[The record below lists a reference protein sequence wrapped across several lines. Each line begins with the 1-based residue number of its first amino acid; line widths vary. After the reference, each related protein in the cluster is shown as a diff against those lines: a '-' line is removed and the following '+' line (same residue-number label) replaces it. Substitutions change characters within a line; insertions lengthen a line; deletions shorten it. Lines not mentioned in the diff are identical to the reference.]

1 MQTEIENQNKDRVLK
16 TLAVGGFVGLIIIIA
31 WLGIQLINV
40 MPSAITSLA
49 SLADSVY
56 NYEPV
61 ELDVT
66 SSKTVANAGET
77 FSLAWNIPKQAG
89 DFTFSYE
96 CVDGIAVET
105 RTMTGTLTAVACGQA
120 QTLGNVS
127 GVDISITSEKERFAD
142 VPYAISF
149 VPTNTKEAPAS
160 KLSSITVVNASI
172 GTTALAATTT
182 KPVTEV
188 VPTPTPKPEPTPVV
202 VTPKPPV
209 PIPVAAPVT
218 VTVTVPKPV
227 YVQTPIYTVPVSNP
241 NGYTDLGITLIGAGT
256 IDNSNRFTN
265 VGTIDNDSKGAIQI
279 QIKNTGTKTSN
290 PFSFTVALPN
300 GSTYASNEQT
310 PLKPNERSVITLG
323 FEVTNLIGIQSFKG
337 MVTIVGNTNATND
350 TFAGAV
356 TIVD

>member
-1 MQTEIENQNKDRVLK
+1 MQTEIDNQNNKDRVLK

-40 MPSAITSLA
+40 MPGAITSLA
-49 SLADSVY
+49 SLAESVN

-77 FSLAWNIPKQAG
+77 FSLAWNTPKQAG
-89 DFTFSYE
+89 EFTFSYD
-96 CVDGIAVET
+96 CMDGVAVET
-105 RTMTGTLTAVACGQA
+105 RTVTGTRTAITCGEA
-120 QTLGNVS
+120 YTLGNVS
-127 GVDISITSEKERFAD
+127 GVDISITSEKERFSD
-142 VPYAISF
+142 LPYAITF
-149 VPTNTKEAPAS
+149 IPTNTKEATAT

-172 GTTALAATTT
+172 GSVAGEATSTT
-182 KPVTEV
+182 PVIAIN
-188 VPTPTPKPEPTPVV
+188 PTPKPDPVI

-209 PIPVAAPVT
+209 PAPTPTPILVPA
-218 VTVTVPKPV
+218 PKPV
-227 YVQTPIYTVPVSNP
+227 FVQTPVYAIPVNNP
-241 NGYTDLGITLIGAGT
+241 NGYTDLGITFIGVGT
-256 IDNSNRFTN
+256 IDSANRFTN
-265 VGTIDNDSKGAIQI
+265 TGTIDNDTRGALQV

-300 GSTYASNEQT
+300 GSTYASGEQAA
-310 PLKPNERSVITLG
+310 LKPNERSVITLG
-323 FEVTNLIGIQSFKG
+323 FEVANLIGIQSFKG
-337 MVTIVGNTNATND
+337 MVTIVGNTNAAND